1 MKLINENKLN
11 FRLSL
16 IPALVLAC
24 VLSSSQSLAAEI
36 RVAAA
41 SNFARAMISLASDF
55 EENSGHKVKLVFGS
69 TGKHYAQIHN
79 GAPFDVFFAAD
90 IKRPRLLE
98 EQGIAIAGSRFT
110 YAKGKLILWSHMPN
124 YVDSEGEVLRH
135 GSFEHLAI
143 ANPNLAPYGRAARE
157 VLKYR
162 GLWEEMKQKVV
173 RGENIGQAFQFVSSG
188 NAELGFVAFSQ
199 LKNIDEPIAGS
210 YWEVP
215 QSLYTPIEQ
224 QAVLLTDNEA
234 GRSFISYIKS
244 KPALKIISNHG
255 YEIL

>member
-98 EQGIAIAGSRFT
+98 QQGIAIAGSRFT

-199 LKNIDEPIAGS
+199 VKNIDEPIEGS

>member
-1 MKLINENKLN
+1 MNLRLTLI
-11 FRLSL
+11 SL
-16 IPALVLAC
+16 LTCICLLVSC
-24 VLSSSQSLAAEI
+24 QSLAAEI

-41 SNFARAMISLASDF
+41 SNFARAMTSLASDF
-55 EENSGHKVKLVFGS
+55 EKNSGHKVKLVFGS

-98 EQGIAIAGSRFT
+98 GEGIAIPGSRFT
-110 YAKGKLILWSHMPN
+110 YAKGKLILWSPMPN
-124 YVDSEGEVLRH
+124 YVDSEGDVLRH

-157 VLKYR
+157 VLQSR
-162 GLWEEMKQKVV
+162 GLWDQMKHKSV

-199 LKNIDEPIAGS
+199 VKNIDEPIEGS

-215 QSLYTPIEQ
+215 QSLYTAIEQ

>member
-1 MKLINENKLN
+1 VKLINENKLN

-98 EQGIAIAGSRFT
+98 QQGIAIAGSRFT
-110 YAKGKLILWSHMPN
+110 YAKGKLILWSPMPN

-157 VLKYR
+157 VLKSR
-162 GLWEEMKQKVV
+162 GLWDVMKQKSV
-173 RGENIGQAFQFVSSG
+173 RGENIAQAFQFVSSG

-199 LKNIDEPIAGS
+199 VKNIDEPIEGS

>member
-1 MKLINENKLN
+1 MT
-11 FRLSL
+11 
-16 IPALVLAC
+16 
-24 VLSSSQSLAAEI
+24 
-36 RVAAA
+36 
-41 SNFARAMISLASDF
+41 SLASDF
-55 EENSGHKVKLVFGS
+55 EKNSGHKVKLVFGS

-79 GAPFDVFFAAD
+79 GAPFDIFFAAD

-98 EQGIAIAGSRFT
+98 EEGIAIPGSRFT
-110 YAKGKLILWSHMPN
+110 YAKGKLILWSPMPN
-124 YVDSEGEVLRH
+124 YVDSEGEILRH

-157 VLKYR
+157 VLQSR
-162 GLWEEMKQKVV
+162 GLWDQMKHKSV

-199 LKNIDEPIAGS
+199 VKNIDEPIEGS

-224 QAVLLTDNEA
+224 QAVLLKDNEA

-244 KPALKIISNHG
+244 KPALKIIRNHG

>member
-16 IPALVLAC
+16 IPALVLSC

-162 GLWEEMKQKVV
+162 GLWDEMKQKVV

>member
-143 ANPNLAPYGRAARE
+143 ANPHLAPYGRAARE

-162 GLWEEMKQKVV
+162 GLWDEMKQKVV

>member
-1 MKLINENKLN
+1 MN

-162 GLWEEMKQKVV
+162 GLWDEMKQKVV

-199 LKNIDEPIAGS
+199 VKNIDEPIEGS

>member
-1 MKLINENKLN
+1 MN

-143 ANPNLAPYGRAARE
+143 ANPHLAPYGRAARE
-157 VLKYR
+157 VLTYR
-162 GLWEEMKQKVV
+162 GLWDEMKQKVV

>member
-1 MKLINENKLN
+1 
-11 FRLSL
+11 
-16 IPALVLAC
+16 

-157 VLKYR
+157 VLKYH
-162 GLWEEMKQKVV
+162 GLWDEMKQKVV

>member
-1 MKLINENKLN
+1 MY
-11 FRLSL
+11 FRLL
-16 IPALVLAC
+16 FIPVIVLAF
-24 VLSSSQSLAAEI
+24 VVGSGQALAAEI
-36 RVAAA
+36 RVAVA
-41 SNFARAMISLASDF
+41 SNFARAMTSLAGEF
-55 EENSGHKVKLVFGS
+55 EEKTGHKVKLVFGS
-69 TGKHYAQIHN
+69 TGKHYAQIRN

-98 EQGIAIAGSRFT
+98 EEGVSVSGTRFT
-110 YAKGKLILWSHMPN
+110 YATGKLILWSPMPG
-124 YVDSEGEVLRH
+124 YVDAEGGVLRH
-135 GSFEHLAI
+135 GNFGHLAI

-157 VLKYR
+157 FLESR
-162 GLWEEMKQKVV
+162 GLWHELKQKAV

-188 NAELGFVAFSQ
+188 NAELGLVAFSQ
-199 LKNIDEPIAGS
+199 VKNIDIPVEGS

-234 GRSFISYIKS
+234 GRSFISYVRS
-244 KPALKIISNHG
+244 KPALKIIKNHG

>member
-1 MKLINENKLN
+1 VKLINENKLN

-199 LKNIDEPIAGS
+199 VKNIDEPIEGS

>member
-1 MKLINENKLN
+1 MFVLG
-11 FRLSL
+11 SGQ
-16 IPALVLAC
+16 ALAT
-24 VLSSSQSLAAEI
+24 EI
-36 RVAAA
+36 RVAVA
-41 SNFARAMISLASDF
+41 SNFARAMTSLASDF
-55 EENSGHKVKLVFGS
+55 EKNTGHKVKLVFGS
-69 TGKHYAQIHN
+69 TGKHYAQIRN

-98 EQGIAIAGSRFT
+98 EEGISVSGTRFT
-110 YAKGKLILWSHMPN
+110 YATGKLILWSPMPE
-124 YVDSEGEVLRH
+124 YVDAEGAVLRH
-135 GSFEHLAI
+135 GNFGHLAI

-157 VLKYR
+157 FLESQD
-162 GLWEEMKQKVV
+162 LWNQLKQKAV

-188 NAELGFVAFSQ
+188 NAELGLVAFSQ
-199 LKNIDEPIAGS
+199 VKNIDRPEEGS

-234 GRSFISYIKS
+234 GRSFISYVRS
-244 KPALKIISNHG
+244 KPALKIIKNHG

>member
-162 GLWEEMKQKVV
+162 GLWDEMKQKVV

>member
-24 VLSSSQSLAAEI
+24 VLSISQSLAAEI

-98 EQGIAIAGSRFT
+98 QQGIAIAGSRFT
-110 YAKGKLILWSHMPN
+110 YAKGKLILWSPMPN

-157 VLKYR
+157 VLKSR
-162 GLWEEMKQKVV
+162 GLWDVMKQKSV

-199 LKNIDEPIAGS
+199 VKNIDEPIEGS